1 MMSMVSSFSING
13 YKWKILGHPWGAYF
27 QTNPGHPEK
36 PSFVGVA
43 GMVHHSVPL
52 GVVLCHDMRWRGDG
66 HVDVVIWAEEK
77 MSEA

>member
-13 YKWKILGHPWGAYF
+13 KYWDTHGEPIFRPTLF
-27 QTNPGHPEK
+27 GHPEK